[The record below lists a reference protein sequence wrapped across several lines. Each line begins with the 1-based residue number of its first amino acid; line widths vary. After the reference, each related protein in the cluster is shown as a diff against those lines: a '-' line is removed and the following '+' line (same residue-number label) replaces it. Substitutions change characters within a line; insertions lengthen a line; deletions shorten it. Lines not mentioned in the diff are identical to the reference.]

1 MAQGSAA
8 ATKAERQEQDRR
20 PRTLRLYDAI
30 EALDILDELI
40 EEHSA
45 IIEAHGGDIE
55 CIPAIAELLAF
66 AEGDFERTVERYGL
80 KIRTLLA
87 EAEGAK
93 VELDRLQGVVNR
105 KVNAAKRLKEF
116 LKRNLESRDV
126 RKVVTS
132 LVTVRIQA
140 NGQPSVSAASEGL
153 IEELYASGSEFIRRK
168 ETFDLDR
175 DKILDAQAIGVELPD
190 GILIVK
196 GSHLRVE

>member
-1 MAQGSAA
+1 MSGSAA
-8 ATKAERQEQDRR
+8 AVKAERQEQDRR

-40 EEHSA
+40 EEHAA

-55 CIPAIAELLAF
+55 SVPAIAELLAF
-66 AEGDFERTVERYGL
+66 AEDQFEGTVERYGL

-116 LKRNLESRDV
+116 LKRNLESREV
-126 RKVVTS
+126 RKVVTP

-140 NGQPSVSAASEGL
+140 NGQPSVRAASEGL
-153 IEELYASGSEFIRRK
+153 IEELYASGSEFIKRK

-175 DKILDAQAIGVELPD
+175 DKILAARDNGEELPD
-190 GILIVK
+190 GILVEK
-196 GSHLRVE
+196 SSHLRVE

>member
-1 MAQGSAA
+1 MPPVSAA
-8 ATKAERQEQDRR
+8 AVKAERQEQDRR

-40 EEHSA
+40 EEHA
-45 IIEAHGGDIE
+45 AQIEASGGDIE
-55 CIPAIAELLAF
+55 AIPAIAELLAF
-66 AEGDFERTVERYGL
+66 AEHDFEATVERYGL

-93 VELDRLQGVVNR
+93 VETDRLQAVVNR
-105 KVNAAKRLKEF
+105 KTNAAKRLKEF

-140 NGQPSVSAASEGL
+140 NGQPSVRAASEGL

-168 ETFDLDR
+168 EIFDLDR
-175 DKILDAQAIGVELPD
+175 DKILAARENGEELPA
-190 GILIVK
+190 GILVEK